1 MKARQSSHQ
10 RKDRR
15 IEKTRVHLQNA
26 LISLLFER
34 NYDEILVQDILN
46 RADVGRSTFY
56 THFRDKDELLMSTTR
71 NLHEMLRQAQSGP
84 LPPSAKPYERIIA
97 FSYTMFAHSRDFRP
111 LYKSLVQSQAGTLI
125 MQSLR
130 RMIADLVME
139 ESKKEFQRRRKAT
152 SDVPLEILIHHVA
165 SAYISV
171 MTWWLDHDTSLS
183 PKAINAIFRSLVLP
197 TLAAH
202 FD

>member
-1 MKARQSSHQ
+1 MDKQ

-15 IEKTRVHLQNA
+15 IQKTREHLQNA
-26 LISLLFER
+26 LISLLFAK
-34 NYDEILVQDILN
+34 NFDVILVQDILD
-46 RADVGRSTFY
+46 RANVGRSTFY
-56 THFRDKDELLMSTTR
+56 AHFRDKDELLMSTTR
-71 NLHEMLRQAQSGP
+71 NLHEMLRQAQSSP
-84 LPPSAKPYERIIA
+84 LPPSAKPYERIIS
-97 FSYTMFAHSRDFRP
+97 FSYVMFQHSRDFQP

-130 RMIADLVME
+130 KMIADLVME
-139 ESKKEFQRRRKAT
+139 ESKKEFQRRKKAS

-165 SAYISV
+165 SAFISV
-171 MTWWLDHDTSLS
+171 MTWWLDHNNSLS
-183 PKAINAIFRSLVLP
+183 PKAINNIFRSLVLP

>member
-1 MKARQSSHQ
+1 MSKQN
-10 RKDRR
+10 KDRR
-15 IEKTRVHLQNA
+15 IQKTREQLQNA
-26 LISLLFER
+26 LISLLFEK
-34 NYDEILVQDILN
+34 NYDSILVQDILD
-46 RADVGRSTFY
+46 RANVGRSTFY

-71 NLHEMLRQAQSGP
+71 NLHDMLRDAQSRP
-84 LPPSAKPYERIIA
+84 LPASAKPYEKIIA
-97 FSYTMFAHSRDFRP
+97 FSYAMFEHSRDFQP
-111 LYKSLVQSQAGTLI
+111 LYRRLVQSQAGTLI

-130 RMIADLVME
+130 KMIADLVME
-139 ESKKEFQRRRKAT
+139 ESKKEFQRRRKAG

-165 SAYISV
+165 SAFISV
-171 MTWWLDHDTSLS
+171 MTWWLDHDSALS